1 VTTFDDLVK
10 QVTSQLQGYTKNQDA
25 LAELVQDMA
34 SDDTTFTVSTDTVTN
49 LSRGMVE
56 IEDEIILVKSYD
68 RLSGQVTVMGGVN
81 GRGYNG
87 TTATGHVGSAAGPTL
102 ITNDPPFPRVRVK
115 EAINDTINA
124 MYPDLQI
131 YATTEITRLAP
142 VFEYAMPAEAT
153 DVWYVTGQ
161 LVGPTQIWQP
171 LQRWRFN
178 PMANTTSFATGKS
191 IEIFDFVTPGRAM
204 RVVYGKQPTAL
215 TSNSQDFTAC
225 GYPDRV
231 VDVVKWGACARLL
244 PAYEAGR
251 LQQISVEST
260 ERAPLVPTSSAAKAA
275 AYFSQLY
282 YQRLQEE
289 RRRQWEEIPTF
300 QRFQS

>member
-1 VTTFDDLVK
+1 MTTFNALVG
-10 QVTSQLQGYTKNQDA
+10 QVISQLQGYTKNQDA
-25 LAELVQDMA
+25 LAELVADMA
-34 SDDTTFTVSTDTVTN
+34 SNSTTFTVGTDTVTN
-49 LSRGMVE
+49 LSRGLVE
-56 IEDEIILVKSYD
+56 IDDELMLVKGYD
-68 RLSGQVTVMGGVN
+68 QITGIVSVMGATA
-81 GRGYNG
+81 GRGYSG
-87 TTATGHVGSAAGPTL
+87 TTAAAHTGSSVTPTL
-102 ITNDPPFPRVRVK
+102 ITNDPPFPRIRVK
-115 EAINDTINA
+115 EAINDTIAA
-124 MYPDLQI
+124 MSPDLQVF
-131 YATTEITRLAP
+131 ATTEITRQAP
-142 VFEYAMPAEAT
+142 VFEYAMPADAV

-191 IEIFDFVTPGRAM
+191 IEIFDFVTPGRAQ
-204 RVVYGKQPTAL
+204 RVVYTKEPTPL
-215 TSNSQDFTAC
+215 TSNSQEFTAT
-225 GYPDRV
+225 GYEDRIAE
-231 VDVVKWGACARLL
+231 VVKWGACAKLL

-251 LQQISVEST
+251 LQQLSVEST

-289 RRRQWEEIPTF
+289 RRRQWEQIPTF